1 MKRCK
6 MLFVIV
12 LFAIMLIPGVVLT
25 VKKDRT
31 FSELENRNL
40 AVRPKFNI
48 SEILSGKTESDLTEF
63 VTDQFPLR
71 DFLMRLS
78 TEYKKGLLMKDVG
91 GVYFAKNGFIL
102 DKIYDEKADF
112 NAYVKNL
119 EKLSEF
125 INDYKELNPTLILI
139 PSPSSIL
146 SDYLPAF
153 AENYDDYKFYNE
165 AEKIIG
171 DNFLNIRRAYSNE
184 YDREV
189 KEGRTDSV
197 YFKTDHHYTSYGAYI
212 AYREYCAY
220 KGVTPKA
227 LDDYKLNTLPVK
239 FYGTM
244 YSKAADFRTK
254 PDTIAI
260 PTIDEDNIEVSGG
273 TDKIYDY
280 DALDRKDKYTVYFGG
295 NYGVV
300 EIKTAVNNGKR
311 LLIIKDSYA
320 NSLIPYLTTEYEYIV
335 MVDPRFYTGSIGQV
349 IETGNVN
356 EILIFYEMSNFINDS
371 EMRRML
377 IFK

>member
-1 MKRCK
+1 MRRIK
-6 MLFVIV
+6 LSFIIL
-12 LFAIMLIPGVVLT
+12 LFAIMLIPGVILV

-40 AVRPKFNI
+40 SVRPSFNI

-71 DFLMRLS
+71 DFLMRIS
-78 TEYKKGLLMKDVG
+78 TEYKKTLRMKDVG
-91 GVYFAKNGFIL
+91 GVYFGKHGFIL
-102 DKIYDEKADF
+102 DKLYDEKADF
-112 NAYVKNL
+112 EGYKKNL
-119 EKLSEF
+119 SKLAEF
-125 INDYKELNPTLILI
+125 MEDYKDLDPTFVLV

-153 AENYDDYKFYNE
+153 AENYDDYKFYSE

-171 DNFLNIRRAYSNE
+171 DRFLNVRKAYSDE
-184 YDREV
+184 YDKEV
-189 KEGRTDSV
+189 KEGLTDSI

-212 AYREYCAY
+212 AYSEYCFY
-220 KGVTPKA
+220 KGITPKTIE
-227 LDDYKLNTLPVK
+227 DFKLKDVSNE

-244 YSKAADFRTK
+244 YSKAADFTTK
-254 PDTIAI
+254 PDIISI
-260 PTIDEDNIEVSGG
+260 PTIDEANIVVAGG
-273 TDKIYDY
+273 TDKIYAY
-280 DALDRKDKYTVYFGG
+280 EALNRKDKYTIYFGG

-300 EIKTAVNNGKR
+300 EIKTGLNNGKR

-320 NSLIPYLTTEYEYIV
+320 NSLIPYLTAEYEYIV
-335 MVDPRFYTGSIGQV
+335 MVDPRFYTGSVNAVMENGR
-349 IETGNVN
+349 VN

>member
-1 MKRCK
+1 MKKCK
-6 MLFVIV
+6 LIFIIL
-12 LFAIMLIPGVVLT
+12 LFAIMLIPGTVL
-25 VKKDRT
+25 VIKKDRT
-31 FSELENRNL
+31 FSDLENRNL
-40 AVRPKFNI
+40 SVRPGFNI
-48 SEILSGKTESDLTEF
+48 SEILSGKTESDLTDF

-91 GVYFAKNGFIL
+91 GVYFGKNGFVL
-102 DKIYDEKADF
+102 DKLYDGKVDTENYK
-112 NAYVKNL
+112 KNL
-119 EKLSEF
+119 YKLAEF
-125 INDYKELNPTLILI
+125 INDYRELNPTFVLV
-139 PSPSSIL
+139 PSPSSVL

-153 AENYDDYKFYNE
+153 AENYDDTAMYDM
-165 AEKIIG
+165 AASIIG
-171 DNFLNIRRAYSNE
+171 DNFLNMRERYVSLHENE
-184 YDREV
+184 VSENVID
-189 KEGRTDSV
+189 TL

-212 AYREYCAY
+212 AYSEYC
-220 KGVTPKA
+220 KERGIVPKDISYFNIKV
-227 LDDYKLNTLPVK
+227 LSNE

-244 YSKAADFRTK
+244 YSKAADFATE
-254 PDTIAI
+254 PDIISI
-260 PTIDEDNIEVSGG
+260 PSIDEDSIYVSGG

-280 DALDRKDKYTVYFGG
+280 DAIDRKDKYTVYFGG

-300 EIKTAVNNGKR
+300 EIKTSVNNGKR

-320 NSLIPYLTTEYEYIV
+320 NSLIPYLTAEYEYIV

-349 IETGNVN
+349 IDNGQVN